1 MVRTKQAKPKAPPKV
16 RLPRF
21 IPKSGEAHSNNGS
34 AGSLSNALPLMPPGH
49 IGNMNGEAGHV
60 ALQPAPQGLIGS
72 EPVRR
77 QLAPISV
84 GTGRGAN
91 LRPRPAPAAAAVN
104 TSPTGMSKP
113 KPGSAAIRDIRKYQG
128 TTELLIPKASFFRLV
143 KELGHD
149 YKTDLRFSSMAVE
162 ALQTASEDFL
172 VGVFEDAVLCAH
184 HGKRVTVSPADIRLT
199 LRIRG
204 EKPSWA

>member
-21 IPKSGEAHSNNGS
+21 KAGGMNSNDNAS
-34 AGSLSNALPLMPPGH
+34 AGPCSSALVP
-49 IGNMNGEAGHV
+49 
-60 ALQPAPQGLIGS
+60 LQPPVPVGS
-72 EPVRR
+72 PPATGGVRR
-77 QLAPISV
+77 LFPITV
-84 GTGRGAN
+84 GTGREN
-91 LRPRPAPAAAAVN
+91 LRPRPAPPATATN

-143 KELGHD
+143 KELGQD
-149 YKTDLRFSSMAVE
+149 YKSDLRFSSMAVE

-184 HGKRVTVSPADIRLT
+184 HGKRVTVTPADIRLT

-204 EKPSWA
+204 ERATWA

>member
-21 IPKSGEAHSNNGS
+21 KPGMNSNDNAS
-34 AGSLSNALPLMPPGH
+34 AGPCSSAFP
-49 IGNMNGEAGHV
+49 
-60 ALQPAPQGLIGS
+60 LQPAAVPVGS
-72 EPVRR
+72 PPATGGVRR
-77 QLAPISV
+77 LFPITV
-84 GTGRGAN
+84 GTGREN
-91 LRPRPAPAAAAVN
+91 LRPRPAAPATATN
-104 TSPTGMSKP
+104 TSPTGMSNSKP

-143 KELGHD
+143 KELGQD
-149 YKTDLRFSSMAVE
+149 YKSDLRFSSMAVE

-184 HGKRVTVSPADIRLT
+184 HGKRVTVTPADIRLT

-204 EKPSWA
+204 ERATWA